1 MKTDYFTFF
10 DILPAVLWL
19 VIILVAGIAI
29 RNANLDKPH
38 YKYYLPN
45 LYAKLIFSLGFA
57 LVYIFYYGGGDTT
70 AFFESSVSMNN
81 LFMKSPS
88 MFFEK
93 LITEPTRDNWTV
105 YFDARTGY
113 PPHWI
118 YKEPEAFFVSKI
130 MSFFTFFTLKS
141 YIAST
146 FLIAYITS
154 IASWRLFE
162 LTRSY
167 NFCNEKFL
175 AIGILFLPSV
185 NFWCSGIS
193 KDSVVFISAAFAVYH
208 GFKIVSL
215 THKSGLKNWIF
226 FILNMFII
234 YHIRDFIFIAILVP
248 LTLSISARIVKTY
261 GGGDY
266 VVILVRTIIFAGGM
280 VAIGGSLISQTE
292 EDFLETNSF
301 LKQAA
306 VIQDDFANNDTYGD
320 KRYSLGEIEF
330 TPLGLIKVMP
340 IAILTGIYRPY
351 IWESL
356 SPTLILNGLE
366 SIVFLYFTFL
376 FFRRKPLEKFKKIRS
391 HEFLI
396 FALFFVLIIAFM
408 TGLTSGLYG
417 VLVRLRAILLPFL
430 FVLLTFEVD
439 RKELEE
445 TNE

>member
-1 MKTDYFTFF
+1 
-10 DILPAVLWL
+10 V
-19 VIILVAGIAI
+19 GIAI
-29 RNANLDKPH
+29 RNANIDKPH
-38 YKYYLPN
+38 YKFYLPN
-45 LYAKLIFSLGFA
+45 LYAKLLFSFA
-57 LVYIFYYGGGDTT
+57 FASVYIFYYGGGDTT

-81 LFMKSPS
+81 LFLKSPS
-88 MFFEK
+88 MYFEK
-93 LITEPTRDNWTV
+93 LLTEPTRANWTI

-118 YKEPEAFFVSKI
+118 YQEPEAFFVSKI
-130 MSFFTFFTLKS
+130 MSIFTFFTLKS

-146 FLIAYITS
+146 FLIAYIS
-154 IASWRLFE
+154 SVASWRLFE

-193 KDSVVFISAAFAVYH
+193 KDSVVFISAALAVYH

-215 THKSGLKNWIF
+215 SHKSSLKNWIF

-234 YHIRDFIFIAILVP
+234 YHIRDFIFMAILIP
-248 LTLSISARIVKTY
+248 LALSISARIVKTY

-266 VVILVRTIIFAGGM
+266 IVILVRTMIFLGGM
-280 VAIGGSLISQTE
+280 AVISGSLISQTE
-292 EDFLETNSF
+292 EDFLESNSF
-301 LKQAA
+301 LQQAA
-306 VIQDDFANNDTYGD
+306 VIQNDFANNDSYGD

-330 TPLGLIKVMP
+330 TPVGLIRVMP

-351 IWESL
+351 IWESF

-366 SIVFLYFTFL
+366 SIVFLYFTFY
-376 FFRRKPLEKFKKIRS
+376 FFRRKPLKKFKKIRS

-430 FVLLTFEVD
+430 FVLLTFELD
-439 RKELEE
+439 RVE
-445 TNE
+445 TTEQDNIQPIE